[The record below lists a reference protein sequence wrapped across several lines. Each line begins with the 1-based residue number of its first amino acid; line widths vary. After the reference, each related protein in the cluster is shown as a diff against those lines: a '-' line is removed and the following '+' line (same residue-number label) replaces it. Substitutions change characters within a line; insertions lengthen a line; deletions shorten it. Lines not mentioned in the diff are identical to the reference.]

1 MKKPLHWVRRAIVL
15 LSVLLPVVLAVG
27 LGSSAGLLA
36 ATESHPGSEAFVTRM
51 VDEYGLD
58 AEHVRSTL
66 AAAQYQQSIIDA
78 ITRPAEGKPWHEYRK
93 IFLTRTRTVDGVRYW
108 QQHAELLERVASHFG
123 IAPEV
128 ILAIIGVVTSYGRNT
143 GSYRVLD
150 ALVTLGFY
158 YPRRAEFFSAE
169 LAKLFV
175 LSQQEQLDITELSG
189 SYAGAM
195 GLGQFMPSSYQA
207 YAVDFD
213 DDGVRDLWGSL
224 PDAIGSV
231 ANYLHAHGWE
241 AGAAICIPAQLE
253 AAGQLP
259 PELLA
264 NGNYKPQ
271 RSIAEWREHG
281 VDISAGVDADRLA
294 SLIELDVEDGK
305 QYWLGL
311 QNFYVITRYNRS
323 PLYAMAV
330 TQLSQALRAAYS
342 AEIEQAAELA
352 AR

>member
-1 MKKPLHWVRRAIVL
+1 MKKPLHMLFCTGL
-15 LSVLLPVVLAVG
+15 LLAVW
-27 LGSSAGLLA
+27 LGGSDGLLQA
-36 ATESHPGSEAFVTRM
+36 DTEPHPGSEAFVTRM
-51 VDEYGLD
+51 VQQYDLD

-66 AAAQYQQSIIDA
+66 AAAKYQQSIIDA

-93 IFLTRTRTVDGVRYW
+93 IFLTRTRTLNGLRFW
-108 QQHAELLERVASHFG
+108 QQHGDLIDQVAAHYG

-128 ILAIIGVVTSYGRNT
+128 ILAIIGVETSYGRIT
-143 GSYRVLD
+143 GGYRVLD

-158 YPRRAEFFSAE
+158 YPRRAEFFSSE
-169 LAKLFV
+169 LGQLFV
-175 LSQQEQLDITELSG
+175 LSDKEQLSISELTG

-213 DDGVRDLWGSL
+213 NDGVRDLWGSL

-241 AGAAICIPAQLE
+241 SGAAICIPLHVDSPEQLS
-253 AAGQLP
+253 
-259 PELLA
+259 PELLTELSA
-264 NGNYKPQ
+264 DGNYKPQ
-271 RSIAEWREHG
+271 RSIAEWRELG
-281 VDISAGVDADRLA
+281 LGISAGVDGERLA
-294 SLIELDVEDGK
+294 SLIELDGEDGK

-330 TQLSQALRAAYS
+330 VQLSQALREAYT
-342 AEIEQAAELA
+342 AESDPDGELA